1 MILKAKLDILAN
13 DREPSLYSKLK
24 KKISATLL
32 DPQYLSLSI
41 WLNLWKKNFSEKKK
55 NFWKK
60 IWILMIFTS
69 QDFKMKMMY
78 KAFQKEKQIKVSEQL
93 RALNM
98 QIQS

>member
-13 DREPSLYSKLK
+13 DREPSLYSKQK
-24 KKISATLL
+24 KKNISHIARSSVLKFIHMVKL
-32 DPQYLSLSI
+32 V
-41 WLNLWKKNFSEKKK
+41 KKNFSEKKK
-55 NFWKK
+55 LLKK

>member
-1 MILKAKLDILAN
+1 M
-13 DREPSLYSKLK
+13 
-24 KKISATLL
+24 
-32 DPQYLSLSI
+32 
-41 WLNLWKKNFSEKKK
+41 
-55 NFWKK
+55 
-60 IWILMIFTS
+60 MFTS